1 MTLVSLSDK
10 VRIAFDRLTDGDV
23 ETIVSFSHE
32 DVEFVPLLTGHAGEP
47 YKGHDGLREWHRDM
61 EAVFERLASHLFSVT
76 EYGDVVIAEGELIVI
91 GTGDTPTVNQ
101 QVAWLVWTR
110 DGKATRIE
118 VLASGEEA
126 RVRAGLD

>member
-1 MTLVSLSDK
+1 MLVSNADK
-10 VRIAFDRLTDGDV
+10 IRLAFDRLTDGDIEPV
-23 ETIVSFSHE
+23 IAFSHP

-47 YKGHDGLREWHRDM
+47 YRGHEGLREWHADM

-76 EYGDVVIAEGELIVI
+76 EYGDIVIAEGELIVI
-91 GTGDTPTVNQ
+91 GSGDTPTVNQ

-126 RVRAGLD
+126 RVRAGVD

>member
-1 MTLVSLSDK
+1 VVVSLSDK
-10 VRIAFDRLTDGDV
+10 VRVAFDRLTDGDI
-23 ETIVSFSHE
+23 ETVIAFSHP

-47 YKGHDGLREWHRDM
+47 YKGHEGLREWHRDM
-61 EAVFERLASHLFSVT
+61 EAVFERLASHLFTVT
-76 EYGDVVIAEGELIVI
+76 EYGDIVIAEGELIVI

-118 VLASGEEA
+118 VLASAEEA